1 MPSDYPDG
9 TDHTLYLAGPV
20 AALDDGGAG
29 WRDELVDAYADADVG
44 FANPLDHLNAPAED
58 VDIVP
63 YESNDP
69 SEVTPDEIVE
79 NDKEMLRESDGVL
92 VGYSRERQIGTPM
105 EVMWAHERDV
115 PVVIW
120 VRDETLYGD
129 LSPWYRYH
137 ADAATTSRSE
147 AVSLLRLAIDAQRT
161 PGEVFA

>member
-1 MPSDYPDG
+1 M

-20 AALDDGGAG
+20 AALEDGGAS
-29 WRDELVDAYADADVG
+29 WRDDLVDAYADADVG

-58 VDIVP
+58 VDIVAVDTD
-63 YESNDP
+63 DP

-105 EVMWAHERDV
+105 EVMWAFEHGT
-115 PVVIW
+115 PVVVVWI
-120 VRDETLYGD
+120 RDETLYSE

-137 ADAATTSRSE
+137 ADAVTTSRSG
-147 AVSLLRLAIDAQRT
+147 AVEKLRLAADELAS
-161 PGEVFA
+161 PEDVFADD

>member
-1 MPSDYPDG
+1 MTS
-9 TDHTLYLAGPV
+9 TMSEHTIYLAGPV
-20 AALDDGGAG
+20 ASLEDGGAS
-29 WRDELVDAYADADVG
+29 WRQDLVDEYAEDDDVH
-44 FANPLDHLNAPAED
+44 FENPVAKYNVPAGD

-63 YESNDP
+63 SESDDP
-69 SEVTPDEIVE
+69 GEVTPGEIVE
-79 NDKEMLRESDGVL
+79 ADKSMLRESDGVL
-92 VGYSRERQIGTPM
+92 VGYSDVQSIGTPM

-120 VRDETLYGD
+120 IRDDTLYGE

-137 ADAATTSRSE
+137 ADAVTTSRLE

>member
-20 AALDDGGAG
+20 AALEDGGAS
-29 WRDELVDAYADADVG
+29 WRDDLVDAYADADVG

-63 YESNDP
+63 YESDDP

-79 NDKEMLRESDGVL
+79 NDKEMLQESDGVL

-105 EVMWAHERDV
+105 EVMWAYERDIPTV
-115 PVVIW
+115 LWI
-120 VRDETLYGD
+120 RDETEERD

-137 ADAATTSRSE
+137 VDYITTQLPIALHTLEQLISGGAS
-147 AVSLLRLAIDAQRT
+147 D
-161 PGEVFA
+161 GD

>member
-1 MPSDYPDG
+1 M

-20 AALDDGGAG
+20 AALEDGGAS
-29 WRDELVDAYADADVG
+29 WRDDLVDAYADADVG

-63 YESNDP
+63 YESDDP

-105 EVMWAHERDV
+105 EVIWAFEHGT

-120 VRDETLYGD
+120 IRDDTLYSE

-137 ADAATTSRSE
+137 ADAVTTSRSA
-147 AVSLLRLAIDAQRT
+147 AVEKLRLAVDELASA
-161 PGEVFA
+161 EDVFADD